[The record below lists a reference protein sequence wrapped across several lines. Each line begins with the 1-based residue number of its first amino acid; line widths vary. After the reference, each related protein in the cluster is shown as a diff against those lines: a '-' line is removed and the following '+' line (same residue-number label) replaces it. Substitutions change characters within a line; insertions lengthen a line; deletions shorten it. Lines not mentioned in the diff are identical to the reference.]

1 MEDNIIEIEDE
12 SGKKYKLEILDIIT
26 KNDVDYVVALPDDS
40 EDEVVILEVKPEEDS
55 DEATYVEVED
65 DELADEIF
73 NEYMKKL
80 DDEDKKENNENE

>member
-1 MEDNIIEIEDE
+1 MD
-12 SGKKYKLEILDIIT
+12 KK
-26 KNDVDYVVALPDDS
+26 
-40 EDEVVILEVKPEEDS
+40 EDS